1 MLEIKQVNKFYK
13 QYQACCDIT
22 MHFAE
27 DKIVGLFGAN
37 GAGKSTCFHI
47 MTGLITPDSGKIL
60 LGNTDITSYP
70 IYKRAEIGLSFLPQ
84 DRSIFLGLT
93 VEQNIM
99 SVLELSKKS
108 NDEKRNRLE
117 TLIDEFSLSKVRHTL
132 GSLLSGGERRRTEIA
147 RTMANNPRFILL
159 DEPFSGVDPISIQEI
174 KNLLHT
180 IQKKDKVGILISD
193 HNVGATLPICD
204 YAYIMH
210 LGKIL
215 AEGTPHEISKNDK
228 AQKYYLG
235 DSLKTLS

>member
-22 MHFAE
+22 MRFPE
-27 DKIVGLFGAN
+27 GEIVGLFGAN

-47 MTGLITPDSGKIL
+47 ITGLIKPDSGSIT
-60 LGNTDITSYP
+60 LGNTDITTHP

-84 DRSIFLGLT
+84 DKSIFLGLT

-99 SVLELSKKS
+99 SVLELSKK
-108 NDEKRNRLE
+108 NKDEKKSRLE
-117 TLIDEFSLSKVRHTL
+117 TLIDQFNLSKVRHTL

-147 RTMANNPRFILL
+147 RTMANNPKFILL

-174 KNLLHT
+174 KNLLHE
-180 IQKKDKVGILISD
+180 IQKRDKVGILISD
-193 HNVGATLPICD
+193 HNVSATLPICH
-204 YAYIMH
+204 YSYIMH

-215 AEGTPHEISKNDK
+215 AEGTPQEITKNVK

-235 DSLKTLS
+235 DSLQTLS